1 MRERARAI
9 CNAPT
14 AEATARWKRIDKSGE
29 ARDGAVSDQ
38 PPRIDG
44 EAGRRVC
51 FQGY

>member
-1 MRERARAI
+1 MQRADRRGDGAV
-9 CNAPT
+9 
-14 AEATARWKRIDKSGE
+14 EAIDKSGE
-29 ARDGAVSDQ
+29 ARDRAVGDQ